1 MEGDQGLRDGDTPS
15 LASVHEVKLEAMLH
29 DLIRKH
35 GTMQAAKTLG
45 VNNKTVS
52 RSIESG
58 KLSVHL
64 REALMTRLL
73 SREDRD
79 KEHQDRLMS
88 LEQAVGKLTGELRD
102 GLQELRKEVRTGFSS
117 MEEKQV
123 RGFEKMSKQNHRE
136 ETESDEGT
144 MIPQS
149 GTYRTWTCKSQP
161 RQTFRSTHPSVVI
174 MEPQKG
180 DEAVYDNAWSSVQEW
195 RELRLSHPYEGSGI
209 SWLESEIRLRR
220 LEVLL
225 IGEHDLTL
233 PPDTDP
239 WDSLDRKTQVNWRY
253 QTLARL
259 HKELFWARVRQWV
272 RRLLTMGVWRR

>member
-1 MEGDQGLRDGDTPS
+1 MEGGHGLRDGDTPS

-29 DLIRKH
+29 DLIREH
-35 GTMQAAKTLG
+35 GTMQTAKTLG
-45 VNNKTVS
+45 VNNKTLS

-64 REALMTRLL
+64 REALMARLL
-73 SREDRD
+73 ARKDFGTRDQERSR
-79 KEHQDRLMS
+79 S
-88 LEQAVGKLTGELRD
+88 LEQALDRLAEELRD

-123 RGFEKMSKQNHRE
+123 RGFEKMSKQVHRE
-136 ETESDEGT
+136 KSDAGT
-144 MIPQS
+144 MSPLS
-149 GTYRTWTCKSQP
+149 GTHRAWPRKSQP
-161 RQTFRSTHPSVVI
+161 RQTFRRTHPSVVTI
-174 MEPQKG
+174 EGQEG
-180 DEAVYDNAWSSVQEW
+180 DETVYGTAWSPVQEW

-209 SWLESEIRLRR
+209 SWLVSEIRLRR

-225 IGEHDLTL
+225 IGEYELTL

-239 WDSLDRKTQVNWRY
+239 WDGLERKTQVGWRY

-259 HKELFWARVRQWV
+259 HRELFWARVRRWV
-272 RRLLTMGVWRR
+272 RRVLTLGIWSR